1 MTNAVSPRDASINIP
16 CHHAYSLQQTRSTR
30 FGDFNTAPGRH
41 NSDDRTSQPST
52 LGGQT
57 FGNGGSWQA
66 SSGIWGSNPIGTGF
80 TNTKREPSRSRG
92 TSTLGKGPCAVTDLN
107 IAADNDDFPEG
118 PSGSGGLAASS
129 EPDPWNARPNGPWNP
144 DTTSPTLQSSHSGS
158 TSPSAVRGSIS
169 SDGRGLLEVQNSY
182 AQPRQAIGQGT
193 NFGRS
198 QPKSSLDPSSGPFK
212 FNKPSF
218 GYNDDKENSTPFST
232 NADAY
237 NIDISSRPFRADQM
251 GSQNLPF
258 LGIGS
263 SVSRD
268 GSMPPSRASDSG
280 LNGNGLIFGNGNSSY
295 GSIGHTPNSSIH
307 SSHPSY
313 SGPSGSLHQANGSRY
328 NDLNSQTEAEL
339 REKFAGLRF
348 DGDVDS
354 TSAGSHMNNS
364 TSYSQNNSNYAQN
377 SYQLSGGAGMWNEV
391 SSTQKS
397 IGNVENYSNQ
407 PFADQGYYSKVPRFG
422 DRGSVSPAGS
432 DYRRGLN
439 SPKYYSATGTPP
451 LGSDQIYRPGSR
463 GPRVQQGPTELDR
476 RLQNIHFAQQAYMSY
491 GQFQGQYPPH
501 LYDYP
506 PQNFRPGG
514 VAYGY
519 QMPMPSYPPAQAIP
533 TRPAKDQDIGLGV
546 RSLLL
551 EEFRSNSKS
560 NKRYELKDIYE
571 HVVEF
576 SGDQHGSR
584 FIQQKLETANSDEKE
599 QLFREIQ
606 PNALQLMTD
615 VFGNYVIQKLFE
627 HGNQIQKRVLAEQ
640 MKNHVME
647 LSMQM
652 YGCRVVQKVSLDFN

>member
-1 MTNAVSPRDASINIP
+1 V
-16 CHHAYSLQQTRSTR
+16 
-30 FGDFNTAPGRH
+30 
-41 NSDDRTSQPST
+41 
-52 LGGQT
+52 
-57 FGNGGSWQA
+57 
-66 SSGIWGSNPIGTGF
+66 
-80 TNTKREPSRSRG
+80 
-92 TSTLGKGPCAVTDLN
+92 
-107 IAADNDDFPEG
+107 
-118 PSGSGGLAASS
+118 
-129 EPDPWNARPNGPWNP
+129 
-144 DTTSPTLQSSHSGS
+144 
-158 TSPSAVRGSIS
+158 
-169 SDGRGLLEVQNSY
+169 EVQNGYPQS
-182 AQPRQAIGQGT
+182 RQTIGQGA

-218 GYNDDKENSTPFST
+218 GYNDDKENSYTET
-232 NADAY
+232 Y
-237 NIDISSRPFRADQM
+237 NIEISSRPFRGDQM

-268 GSMPPSRASDSG
+268 GSMPPSRTSDSG
-280 LNGNGLIFGNGNSSY
+280 LNGNGLTFGNSNPSY
-295 GSIGHTPNSSIH
+295 GSIGHTPNSSVH
-307 SSHPSY
+307 SSRPSY
-313 SGPSGSLHQANGSRY
+313 SGPSGSFHQANGSRY
-328 NDLNSQTEAEL
+328 NDLNSQTEAEI

-348 DGDVDS
+348 DGDAES
-354 TSAGSHMNNS
+354 TGP
-364 TSYSQNNSNYAQN
+364 TPYSQNNSNFAQN
-377 SYQLSGGAGMWNEV
+377 NYQLNAGAGTWNDISNGV
-391 SSTQKS
+391 KTF
-397 IGNVENYSNQ
+397 GNGDNYSNQ
-407 PFADQGYYSKVPRFG
+407 PFADQIYHSKVPRFG

-439 SPKYYSATGTPP
+439 SPKYYSANGTPP
-451 LGSDQIYRPGSR
+451 LGSEQIYRPGSR
-463 GPRVQQGPTELDR
+463 GPRAQGPSELDR
-476 RLQNIHFAQQAYMSY
+476 RLQNIHFAQQAYMNY

-506 PQNFRPGG
+506 PQSFRPGS
-514 VAYGY
+514 VAYPY
-519 QMPMPSYPPAQAIP
+519 QMPLPSFPPAHTIP
-533 TRPAKDQDIGLGV
+533 TRPAKDQDIGHGV
-546 RSLLL
+546 RSVLL

-627 HGNQIQKRVLAEQ
+627 HGNQVQKRVLAEQ

-652 YGCRVVQKVSLDFN
+652 YGCRVVQKVSLRSSYPLSRLRTNIYRLSSMSLPTNKPSSLQNYKPTSSSVSKTRTAIMLFRKPSSESQPITSSSS

>member
-1 MTNAVSPRDASINIP
+1 MCTQRKE
-16 CHHAYSLQQTRSTR
+16 YR
-30 FGDFNTAPGRH
+30 
-41 NSDDRTSQPST
+41 
-52 LGGQT
+52 
-57 FGNGGSWQA
+57 
-66 SSGIWGSNPIGTGF
+66 
-80 TNTKREPSRSRG
+80 
-92 TSTLGKGPCAVTDLN
+92 AVTD
-107 IAADNDDFPEG
+107 ASTAPDNDDYEG
-118 PSGSGGLAASS
+118 PSGSGVLAASS
-129 EPDPWNARPNGPWNP
+129 EVDSWGTRQNGPWNPP

-158 TSPSAVRGSIS
+158 TSPSAIRGSIS
-169 SDGRGLLEVQNSY
+169 SDTRGLLEVQNQYPQQS
-182 AQPRQAIGQGT
+182 RQSIGHGAS
-193 NFGRS
+193 FSRS

-218 GYNDDKENSTPFST
+218 GYNDDKENSTPFLS

-237 NIDISSRPFRADQM
+237 NMEISSRPFRGDQI

-263 SVSRD
+263 SASRD

-280 LNGNGLIFGNGNSSY
+280 LNGNGLTFGNGNPSY

-307 SSHPSY
+307 SSRPSY
-313 SGPSGSLHQANGSRY
+313 SGPSGSFNSQPNGSRY
-328 NDLNSQTEAEL
+328 NDPEVEL
-339 REKFAGLRF
+339 REKFIGLRF
-348 DGDVDS
+348 DGDVES
-354 TSAGSHMNNS
+354 TGGGSQTNNPS
-364 TSYSQNNSNYAQN
+364 SYSQNNFTPNN
-377 SYQLSGGAGMWNEV
+377 YQLNSGAGMWNEG
-391 SSTQKS
+391 SNGQKS
-397 IGNVENYSNQ
+397 FGNLENFSNQ
-407 PFADQGYYSKVPRFG
+407 PFADQVYYSKVPRFG
-422 DRGSVSPAGS
+422 DRGSVSPASS

-439 SPKYYSATGTPP
+439 SPKYYSTGGTPP

-463 GPRVQQGPTELDR
+463 GPRGQPGPSELDR
-476 RLQNIHFAQQAYMSY
+476 RLQNIHFAQQVYANY
-491 GQFQGQYPPH
+491 GQFQSQYPPH

-506 PQNFRPGG
+506 PQSFRPSA

-519 QMPMPSYPPAQAIP
+519 QVPMPPYAPAQAIP
-533 TRPAKDQDIGLGV
+533 TRPAKDQDIGAGV
-546 RSLLL
+546 RSVLL

-560 NKRYELKDIYE
+560 NKRYELKDIYD

-627 HGNQIQKRVLAEQ
+627 HGNQIQKKVLAEQ

-652 YGCRVVQKVSLDFN
+652 YGCRVVQKVSLTFQPSLSLLIRAGSRTCPR

>member
-1 MTNAVSPRDASINIP
+1 MRFADTPKQSRP
-16 CHHAYSLQQTRSTR
+16 TR

-41 NSDDRTSQPST
+41 NSDDRTSQPPT

-66 SSGIWGSNPIGTGF
+66 SSGIWGSNPIGSGF
-80 TNTKREPSRSRG
+80 ANTKREASRSRG
-92 TSTLGKGPCAVTDLN
+92 TFIRGKEYFAVTDSHT
-107 IAADNDDFPEG
+107 APDNDDFER
-118 PSGSGGLAASS
+118 PSGSGALTASS
-129 EPDPWNARPNGPWNP
+129 EADPWGARQNGPWNP

-158 TSPSAVRGSIS
+158 TSPSVVRVGSLS
-169 SDGRGLLEVQNSY
+169 SDTRGMLEVQNQYPQSR
-182 AQPRQAIGQGT
+182 QPIGQGPS
-193 NFGRS
+193 FGRP

-218 GYNDDKENSTPFST
+218 GYNDDKENSTPFLS

-237 NIDISSRPFRADQM
+237 NLDISSRPFRADQM
-251 GSQNLPF
+251 SSQNLPF
-258 LGIGS
+258 LGIGGS
-263 SVSRD
+263 ASRD

-280 LNGNGLIFGNGNSSY
+280 PNGNGVPFGNGNPPY
-295 GSIGHTPNSSIH
+295 ASIGHTPNSSIH
-307 SSHPSY
+307 SSRPSY
-313 SGPSGSLHQANGSRY
+313 SGPSGSFPSQTNGSRY
-328 NDLNSQTEAEL
+328 NDLDAEL
-339 REKFAGLRF
+339 REKFTGLRF
-348 DGDVDS
+348 DGDVES
-354 TSAGSHMNNS
+354 TGLGSQINN
-364 TSYSQNNSNYAQN
+364 TNSYSQNNPNFAQN
-377 SYQLSGGAGMWNEV
+377 NYQLNGGAGMWNEI
-391 SSTQKS
+391 STGQKAF
-397 IGNVENYSNQ
+397 GNLESYSNQ
-407 PFADQGYYSKVPRFG
+407 PFADQVYYGKGPRFG

-432 DYRRGLN
+432 DYRRGLS
-439 SPKYYSATGTPP
+439 SPKYYPAAGTPP
-451 LGSDQIYRPGSR
+451 LGSDHIYRPTSR
-463 GPRVQQGPTELDR
+463 GPRGQQGPSELDK
-476 RLQNIHFAQQAYMSY
+476 RLQNIHFAQQVYANY
-491 GQFQGQYPPH
+491 GQFQSQYPPH

-506 PQNFRPGG
+506 PQGFRQGG
-514 VAYGY
+514 VSYGY
-519 QMPMPSYPPAQAIP
+519 QMPVPAYTPAQVIP
-533 TRPAKDQDIGLGV
+533 TRPAKDQDIGAGV
-546 RSLLL
+546 RSVLL

-627 HGNQIQKRVLAEQ
+627 HGNQIQKKVLAEQ

-652 YGCRVVQKVSLDFN
+652 YGCRVVQKVSSPYFSVTLLCP